1 MVEHIREATVAP
13 VSDFYEKMGNL
24 PMGNLH
30 EESREAVGIR
40 GNYEKQVKVRGRHR
54 PLTNHTGQQSRP
66 GCNGFFGFQSW
77 GHVGSPY
84 NMHNETEKILKETKS
99 KYAIYLYPS
108 QMEEIK
114 NLMDQANAKSQ
125 SEFVSDAIRFYIGYL
140 QQGKNVD
147 YLAPIIVQTIQ
158 EEIRSTEKNISQI
171 LFKLAVEAAML
182 AELQATQIRVND
194 EQMEPLRRMC
204 SRIVA
209 ENNGIITLEKAI
221 KHQQG

>member
-1 MVEHIREATVAP
+1 M
-13 VSDFYEKMGNL
+13 
-24 PMGNLH
+24 
-30 EESREAVGIR
+30 
-40 GNYEKQVKVRGRHR
+40 
-54 PLTNHTGQQSRP
+54 
-66 GCNGFFGFQSW
+66 
-77 GHVGSPY
+77 
-84 NMHNETEKILKETKS
+84 KETKS

-147 YLAPIIVQTIQ
+147 YLAPIIAQTIQ

-182 AELQATQIRVND
+182 SELQATQIRVTG
-194 EQMEPLRRMC
+194 EQMEQLRRMC

-209 ENNGIITLEKAI
+209 ENNGIITLEKAV

>member
-1 MVEHIREATVAP
+1 M
-13 VSDFYEKMGNL
+13 
-24 PMGNLH
+24 
-30 EESREAVGIR
+30 
-40 GNYEKQVKVRGRHR
+40 
-54 PLTNHTGQQSRP
+54 
-66 GCNGFFGFQSW
+66 
-77 GHVGSPY
+77 
-84 NMHNETEKILKETKS
+84 KETKS

-114 NLMDQANAKSQ
+114 SLMDQANAKSQ

-147 YLAPIIVQTIQ
+147 NLAPIITQAIK

-171 LFKLAVEAAML
+171 LFKLAVESAML
-182 AELQATQIRVND
+182 SELQATQIRVPQD
-194 EQMEPLRRMC
+194 QMEQLRRMC

-209 ENNGIITLEKAI
+209 ENNGIITLEKAV

>member
-1 MVEHIREATVAP
+1 M
-13 VSDFYEKMGNL
+13 
-24 PMGNLH
+24 
-30 EESREAVGIR
+30 
-40 GNYEKQVKVRGRHR
+40 
-54 PLTNHTGQQSRP
+54 
-66 GCNGFFGFQSW
+66 
-77 GHVGSPY
+77 
-84 NMHNETEKILKETKS
+84 KETKS

-147 YLAPIIVQTIQ
+147 YLAPIIAQTIQ

-171 LFKLAVEAAML
+171 LFKLAVESAMIS
-182 AELQATQIRVND
+182 ELQATQIRVSK
-194 EQMEPLRRMC
+194 EQMEQLRRMC
-204 SRIVA
+204 SRIVG

-221 KHQQG
+221 KHQQR

>member
-1 MVEHIREATVAP
+1 M
-13 VSDFYEKMGNL
+13 
-24 PMGNLH
+24 
-30 EESREAVGIR
+30 
-40 GNYEKQVKVRGRHR
+40 
-54 PLTNHTGQQSRP
+54 
-66 GCNGFFGFQSW
+66 
-77 GHVGSPY
+77 
-84 NMHNETEKILKETKS
+84 KETKT

-114 NLMDQANAKSQ
+114 QLMDAANAKSQ

-147 YLAPIIVQTIQ
+147 YLAPIIAQTIQ
-158 EEIRSTEKNISQI
+158 EEIRNTEKNISQI
-171 LFKLAVEAAML
+171 LFKLAVESAML

-194 EQMEPLRRMC
+194 EQMEQLRRMC

-209 ENNGIITLEKAI
+209 ENNGIITLEKAV

>member
-1 MVEHIREATVAP
+1 
-13 VSDFYEKMGNL
+13 
-24 PMGNLH
+24 MGNLH
-30 EESREAVGIR
+30 EEFEQAVRIR

-54 PLTNHTGQQSRP
+54 PLAKNTGRQSRP
-66 GCNGFFGFQSW
+66 DCNGFSDFKVRGR
-77 GHVGSPY
+77 VRSPY
-84 NMHNETEKILKETKS
+84 KMHNK
-99 KYAIYLYPS
+99 
-108 QMEEIK
+108 MEELFERNQDQIR
-114 NLMDQANAKSQ
+114 NLPLPLPDGGDQSLMDQANAKSQ

-147 YLAPIIVQTIQ
+147 YLAPIIAQTIQ

-171 LFKLAVEAAML
+171 LFKLAVESAML
-182 AELQATQIRVND
+182 AELQASQIRVPND
-194 EQMEPLRRMC
+194 QMEQLRQMC

>member
-1 MVEHIREATVAP
+1 M
-13 VSDFYEKMGNL
+13 
-24 PMGNLH
+24 
-30 EESREAVGIR
+30 
-40 GNYEKQVKVRGRHR
+40 
-54 PLTNHTGQQSRP
+54 
-66 GCNGFFGFQSW
+66 
-77 GHVGSPY
+77 
-84 NMHNETEKILKETKS
+84 KETKS

-147 YLAPIIVQTIQ
+147 YLAPIIAQTIQ

-171 LFKLAVEAAML
+171 LFKLAVESAML
-182 AELQATQIRVND
+182 SELQATQIRVSN
-194 EQMEPLRRMC
+194 EQMEQLRRMC

>member
-1 MVEHIREATVAP
+1 M
-13 VSDFYEKMGNL
+13 
-24 PMGNLH
+24 
-30 EESREAVGIR
+30 
-40 GNYEKQVKVRGRHR
+40 
-54 PLTNHTGQQSRP
+54 
-66 GCNGFFGFQSW
+66 
-77 GHVGSPY
+77 
-84 NMHNETEKILKETKS
+84 KETKT

-114 NLMDQANAKSQ
+114 SLMDSANAKSQ

-147 YLAPIIVQTIQ
+147 YLAPIIAQTIQ
-158 EEIRSTEKNISQI
+158 EEIRNTEKNISQI
-171 LFKLAVEAAML
+171 LFKLAVESAML

-194 EQMEPLRRMC
+194 EQMEQLRRMC

>member
-1 MVEHIREATVAP
+1 M
-13 VSDFYEKMGNL
+13 
-24 PMGNLH
+24 
-30 EESREAVGIR
+30 
-40 GNYEKQVKVRGRHR
+40 
-54 PLTNHTGQQSRP
+54 
-66 GCNGFFGFQSW
+66 
-77 GHVGSPY
+77 
-84 NMHNETEKILKETKS
+84 KETKS

-108 QMEEIK
+108 LMEEIK

-147 YLAPIIVQTIQ
+147 YLAPIIAQTIQ

-171 LFKLAVEAAML
+171 LFKLAVESAML
-182 AELQATQIRVND
+182 SELQATQIRVPQD
-194 EQMEPLRRMC
+194 QMEQLRRMC

-209 ENNGIITLEKAI
+209 ENNGIITLEKAV